1 METENGKGP
10 WAPKNN
16 FPQGLESHYL
26 GHRAELS
33 GEPRALK
40 KAQAMPSTI
49 RDINTLSYSERVS
62 QTVPQP
68 AFSAMG
74 ENACSSYDKNLYQD
88 TSPPGSPRRVERLR
102 HEERSGQKGH
112 NSSVPRSSGNSEGDA
127 RARYSPKGVAN
138 SDGYTYSSTT
148 KETSSI
154 LGTKQHLLSTSNQRK
169 DSSHSKSFTVSFV
182 LEHCS

>member
-1 METENGKGP
+1 MEAENGKGP
-10 WAPKNN
+10 CASKND

-26 GHRAELS
+26 GHRVELS
-33 GEPRALK
+33 SEPRALK

-49 RDINTLSYSERVS
+49 RDIKTLSYSERVS

-68 AFSAMG
+68 AFSTIG
-74 ENACSSYDKNLYQD
+74 ENAGSSYGKNLYQD
-88 TSPPGSPRRVERLR
+88 TSPTGSPRRVEQLR
-102 HEERSGQKGH
+102 HEERGGQKG
-112 NSSVPRSSGNSEGDA
+112 RSEVEA

-182 LEHCS
+182 LKHCS